1 MVYFISNSRTHLQL
15 LDDSLELRFINGKG
29 TALGPIVIVESQPG
43 LVYWINVIGTCIL
56 RQSNNIRQTMQIRR
70 VVFVFGDAQE
80 TIFWTVQEM
89 HFIY

>member
-1 MVYFISNSRTHLQL
+1 MIYIYCFRTYLQL

-29 TALGPIVIVESQPG
+29 TALGPIAIIESQPG

-80 TIFWTVQEM
+80 TIFWTVNEL
-89 HFIY
+89 